1 MVLMMQL
8 GFLFGTEHFCNLSV
22 PIFVF
27 SWTKISFEMDD
38 FDSLMASIGEKT
50 DQAQPHQEENSPK
63 RPVATSVLSAKNKKG
78 KKQPLAKMRP
88 RVKCSLCEFTGRE
101 GQEMRD
107 HMKKEHQ
114 TEFKCK
120 ECQFRTKY
128 KIVRRRHIINAHK
141 KRCERCDHVGTSEN
155 DLNAHK
161 QAEHGILMSSVGFM
175 LTNSDPVPHDAE
187 IVDKEHVEN
196 GETSAKKRKTKT
208 EYLKEE
214 RQVKP
219 ATKSTKDVTR
229 SFKDQFLTSK
239 KNISNLQIVH
249 GAEAEF
255 VLIVKNNIQKPGG
268 KNSAPT
274 AGKYMVACQ
283 GNMREALFSTGIK
296 FGDDFVMMAN
306 DHDMQITKSP

>member
-1 MVLMMQL
+1 
-8 GFLFGTEHFCNLSV
+8 
-22 PIFVF
+22 
-27 SWTKISFEMDD
+27 MDD
-38 FDSLMASIGEKT
+38 FESLMATIGQNT
-50 DQAQPHQEENSPK
+50 DQAKQPPNSAPSRSLEENSPK
-63 RPVATSVLSAKNKKG
+63 RPVATSVLSAKTKKG

-88 RVKCSLCEFTGRE
+88 RVKCSLCEFSGRE

-107 HMKKEHQ
+107 HVKKEHQ

-128 KIVRRRHIINAHK
+128 KIVRRRHMLNAHK
-141 KRCERCDHVGTSEN
+141 KPCERCDHVGTSEN

-187 IVDKEHVEN
+187 ILDKDAQNAERSV
-196 GETSAKKRKTKT
+196 KRRKTKT

-219 ATKSTKDVTR
+219 ATKSTKDVTK

-255 VLIVKNNIQKPGG
+255 LLIVQNNIQKPGG
-268 KNSAPT
+268 KNSAQT
-274 AGKYMVACQ
+274 AEKYMVACQ
-283 GNMREALFSTGIK
+283 GSLKEQLFSTGIK

-306 DHDMQITKSP
+306 DHDMQITES

>member
-88 RVKCSLCEFTGRE
+88 RVKCSQCEFTGRE
-101 GQEMRD
+101 GQEMRE

-187 IVDKEHVEN
+187 ILLL
-196 GETSAKKRKTKT
+196 ETPCPFVRWSRF
-208 EYLKEE
+208 LP
-214 RQVKP
+214 P
-219 ATKSTKDVTR
+219 ANAHAH
-229 SFKDQFLTSK
+229 Q
-239 KNISNLQIVH
+239 SNV
-249 GAEAEF
+249 
-255 VLIVKNNIQKPGG
+255 
-268 KNSAPT
+268 
-274 AGKYMVACQ
+274 
-283 GNMREALFSTGIK
+283 
-296 FGDDFVMMAN
+296 
-306 DHDMQITKSP
+306 

>member
-107 HMKKEHQ
+107 HVKKEHQ

>member
-1 MVLMMQL
+1 MMQL

>member
-175 LTNSDPVPHDAE
+175 LTNSDPVPHDDEILDKDGQNAE
-187 IVDKEHVEN
+187 RAVKR
-196 GETSAKKRKTKT
+196 RKTKT

-255 VLIVKNNIQKPGG
+255 LLIVQNNIQKPGG
-268 KNSAPT
+268 KNSAQ
-274 AGKYMVACQ
+274 AQ
-283 GNMREALFSTGIK
+283 GNTWLPVKEA
-296 FGDDFVMMAN
+296 
-306 DHDMQITKSP
+306 

>member
-1 MVLMMQL
+1 
-8 GFLFGTEHFCNLSV
+8 
-22 PIFVF
+22 
-27 SWTKISFEMDD
+27 
-38 FDSLMASIGEKT
+38 
-50 DQAQPHQEENSPK
+50 
-63 RPVATSVLSAKNKKG
+63 
-78 KKQPLAKMRP
+78 
-88 RVKCSLCEFTGRE
+88 
-101 GQEMRD
+101 
-107 HMKKEHQ
+107 MKKEHQ